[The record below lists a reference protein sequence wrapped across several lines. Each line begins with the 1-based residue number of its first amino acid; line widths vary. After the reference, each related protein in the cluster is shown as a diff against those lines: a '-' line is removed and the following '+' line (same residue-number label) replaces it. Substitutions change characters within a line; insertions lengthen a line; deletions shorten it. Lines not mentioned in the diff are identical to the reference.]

1 MSSQPITPRIPAN
14 LQPWF
19 EARQRFKLS
28 HATVQMA
35 RELGLNP
42 KKLGKLADLRG
53 SPWKVPLADFIAECY
68 FKAHKKRTPDLVR
81 SLEQVINDAEAK
93 KARNRERKL
102 QRRQLDPGHQQSSS
116 TASSSTFSPAQQE
129 SSPGELP
136 P

>member
-1 MSSQPITPRIPAN
+1 M
-14 LQPWF
+14 
-19 EARQRFKLS
+19 FKLS
-28 HATVQMA
+28 HASVQMA

-93 KARNRERKL
+93 KARNRERKM
-102 QRRQLDPGHQQSSS
+102 QRRQLAPGHEHSSS
-116 TASSSTFSPAQQE
+116 TASRSTSSPAQHE
-129 SSPGELP
+129 A
-136 P
+136 